1 MQSVVDELKHYLT
14 PFYSSILQN
23 RFMFLVVAIGE
34 FKGAQG
40 GGACPLPPE
49 NLAPDKFQARSFG
62 TSRIQ
67 ENVSAAGAPPGPRLG
82 SLRRYPD
89 P

>member
-1 MQSVVDELKHYLT
+1 MS
-14 PFYSSILQN
+14 
-23 RFMFLVVAIGE
+23 LVVAIGE
-34 FKGAQG
+34 FKGPKG
-40 GGACPLPPE
+40 GMPPPPE